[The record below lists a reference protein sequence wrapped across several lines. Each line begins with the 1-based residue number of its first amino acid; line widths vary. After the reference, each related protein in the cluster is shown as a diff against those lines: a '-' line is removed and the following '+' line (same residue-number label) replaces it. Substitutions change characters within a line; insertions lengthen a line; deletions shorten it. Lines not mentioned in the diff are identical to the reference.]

1 MARLSTPC
9 LKYAIAHNWR
19 VHLFRAPATAI
30 PLLSGAVNLAALIYS
45 YFALRP
51 GTPGSGPLLERMD
64 YVAQHPWLWGF
75 GWLLWMAGTL
85 SLLATLYLLAEAIPA
100 EYRVSARGSV
110 LLAAVGAACDLAGD
124 AVQITLP
131 VLAAIHER
139 SETLAAVAGA
149 AEWLAAMLSGGV
161 GNTLYAL
168 AGLLLARALAR
179 SPLTDRWLL
188 RVSWAEWVLTLVAT
202 TALLRL
208 QVLPYLI
215 ATVIA
220 LYALWTVLVARHLAR
235 TPVPLAV

>member
-1 MARLSTPC
+1 VKC
-9 LKYAIAHNWR
+9 VIAHNWR
-19 VHLFRAPATAI
+19 VRLLRAPATAI

-51 GTPGSGPLLERMD
+51 GTPGGGPLLERMD
-64 YVAQHPWLWGF
+64 YIAQHAWLWGF

-85 SLLATLYLLAEAIPA
+85 SLLATLYLLAEAIPT
-100 EYRVSARGSV
+100 EYRVSVRGAV

-124 AVQITLP
+124 AVQIALPTL
-131 VLAAIHER
+131 AEAIHGR
-139 SETLAAVAGA
+139 SPALSADAGA
-149 AEWLAAMLSGGV
+149 AEWLAALLSGGV

-168 AGLLLARALAR
+168 AGLLLTRALAR
-179 SPLTDRWLL
+179 SPLADRWLI

-202 TALLRL
+202 TALLNL

-215 ATVIA
+215 AAVIF
-220 LYALWTVLVARHLAR
+220 LYAIWTVLVARYLAR